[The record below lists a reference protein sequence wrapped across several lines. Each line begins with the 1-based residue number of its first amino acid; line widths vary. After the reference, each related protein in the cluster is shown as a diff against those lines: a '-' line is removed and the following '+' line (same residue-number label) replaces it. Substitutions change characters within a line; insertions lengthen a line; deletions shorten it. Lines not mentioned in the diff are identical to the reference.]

1 MTAFFVAGI
10 DGQGKQAEA
19 AYSEL
24 RDRSQEVVGCPA
36 RSRRIFKLS
45 CRFDGSDTEIEVGRR
60 FSSGSDIVAAI
71 LDHGREEAFVVHTD
85 GSGDGDE
92 EGDGAH
98 SGSEAVGRAVRVG
111 RPVYSV
117 TEFS

>member
-1 MTAFFVAGI
+1 MTSFFVAGVNS
-10 DGQGKQAEA
+10 DGARTEK

-24 RDRSQEVVGCPA
+24 RVRSSLAAGCPA

-45 CRFDGSDTEIEVGRR
+45 CRFEGQDREIEVGRPL
-60 FSSGSDIVAAI
+60 SKGGDVVVAI
-71 LDHGREEAFVVHTD
+71 LDHGRFEDFCVHTD
-85 GSGDGDE
+85 GDGE
-92 EGDGAH
+92 SAPE
-98 SGSEAVGRAVRVG
+98 RVG